1 MLIVASGGRGR
12 GPRSAAAEDAA
23 SIRRRAAAPSSRCW
37 SLARLAMAVS
47 YAAVCEHEQP
57 EVGFTGSPSADT
69 PSTLSPGHEKCW
81 RTRTRLLGSEQLAGQ
96 QTPERLQLDDGQ
108 RSSGR
113 VYLARDLLSKK
124 GMEKQTVESAR
135 GSLVN
140 RAKTQLRQR
149 WDNLQEARKNHAPD
163 WKDLSADLKVNASR
177 GEISRDIEA
186 AALDRI
192 RRSLERIERGTYGK
206 CVVCGG
212 EIETERLRAIPD
224 VERCAGCTH

>member
-1 MLIVASGGRGR
+1 
-12 GPRSAAAEDAA
+12 
-23 SIRRRAAAPSSRCW
+23 
-37 SLARLAMAVS
+37 
-47 YAAVCEHEQP
+47 
-57 EVGFTGSPSADT
+57 
-69 PSTLSPGHEKCW
+69 
-81 RTRTRLLGSEQLAGQ
+81 
-96 QTPERLQLDDGQ
+96 
-108 RSSGR
+108 
-113 VYLARDLLSKK
+113 LARDLLLKND
-124 GMEKQTVESAR
+124 MEKQTVQSAR

-163 WKDLSADLKVNASR
+163 WKDLSADLKAYASR

-186 AALDRI
+186 AALGRI